1 MTSFRIFGSL
11 GIATIAAACSATGNP
26 LATTGTASTTSG
38 MGGGTGT
45 SSTKAASSG
54 STTTTTST
62 GMGGGTGFDAGV
74 GGGSPGICTGENEAM
89 YLFGGLGSIPAL
101 YKFLPAT
108 KALSMVGV
116 VACQVKAGA
125 QPFAMSVDRNANA
138 WALFDSGQIF
148 KLDTKT
154 AACSQ
159 TGFLPGQ
166 MGFTTFGM
174 GFVSDSQNMGTETLY
189 ITQADI
195 SPSDDQLGAIDTTQS
210 PPVLSLVGHYNGG
223 MGKPPPFVGA
233 ADATGTGDGR
243 LFGFFRTNPVQ
254 IAQIDKST
262 AQILGVAQLP
272 SAGADGGV
280 SIGMAWAFAFWGGT
294 FWLFTWDGVSTT
306 GSKLQQYDPM
316 ANAVTTVSSGL
327 GVVVVGAGVSTCAP
341 LVPPK

>member
-1 MTSFRIFGSL
+1 MTSFRIVGSL
-11 GIATIAAACSATGNP
+11 GIAAIAAACSAAGNP
-26 LATTGTASTTSG
+26 LATTGTASTTTG
-38 MGGGTGT
+38 MGGSGSTV
-45 SSTKAASSG
+45 SSSKAASSG
-54 STTTTTST
+54 STTTTST
-62 GMGGGTGFDAGV
+62 GMGGGTGFDAGA
-74 GGGSPGICTGENEAM
+74 GGSPGICMSQNEAM
-89 YLFGGLGSIPAL
+89 YLLGGLGSIPAL

-108 KALSMVGV
+108 KALTMVGV
-116 VACQVKAGA
+116 VACPTTPGA

-138 WALFDSGQIF
+138 WASFDSGQIF

-166 MGFTTFGM
+166 LGFTTFGM

-189 ITQADI
+189 ITQADV

-210 PPVLSLVGHYNGG
+210 PPALSLVGHYNGG

-243 LFGFFRTNPVQ
+243 LFGFFRTNPPQ

-272 SAGADGGV
+272 GV
-280 SIGMAWAFAFWGGT
+280 TIGMAWAFAFWGGT
-294 FWLFTWDGVSTT
+294 FWLFTWDGLSTT
-306 GSKLQQYDPM
+306 GSMLQQYDPM
-316 ANAVTTVSSGL
+316 ANKVTMVSSGL

-341 LVPPK
+341 LVPVK

>member
-1 MTSFRIFGSL
+1 MTSFRFFGWLS
-11 GIATIAAACSATGNP
+11 IATIAAACSATGNP
-26 LATTGTASTTSG
+26 LATTGTASTTTG
-38 MGGGTGT
+38 MGGSGTGT
-45 SSTKAASSG
+45 SSGKATSS
-54 STTTTTST
+54 SSTTTTST
-62 GMGGGTGFDAGV
+62 GTGGGAIFEAGA
-74 GGGSPGICTGENEAM
+74 GGSPGICTGQNEAM
-89 YLFGGLGSIPAL
+89 YLLGGLGSIPAL

-108 KALSMVGV
+108 KALSMVGDIV
-116 VACQVKAGA
+116 CPVTPGA
-125 QPFAMSVDRNANA
+125 QPFAMSVDRNADA

-154 AACSQ
+154 AACVQ

-174 GFVSDSQNMGTETLY
+174 GFVSDTQNMGTETLY

-210 PPVLSLVGHYNGG
+210 PPVLTLVGHYNGG
-223 MGKPPPFVGA
+223 MGKPSPLVGA

-243 LFGFFRTNPVQ
+243 LFGFFRTTPAQ

-272 SAGADGGV
+272 GV
-280 SIGMAWAFAFWGGT
+280 TIGMAWAFAFWGGT
-294 FWLFTWDGVSTT
+294 FWLFTWDGVTTT
-306 GSKLQQYDPM
+306 GSMLQQYDPM
-316 ANAVTTVSSGL
+316 ANTVTTVSSGL